1 MPAHALLPEHDP
13 PTLWERIRLHTSDI
27 WLYLLAVVIGAIIM
41 PLPFLGHGPGST
53 AVAEMDLWVSVGL
66 AAGTVAGGTMAL
78 VGLLWIGHT
87 ESHGWTLEQSGCWLL
102 TVMWFGYAVAVAESS
117 PDSLTGIV
125 LVVILGF
132 ATFTRAVVVGYIEKR
147 GRKKTGRTGRKQ
159 K

>member
-1 MPAHALLPEHDP
+1 
-13 PTLWERIRLHTSDI
+13 
-27 WLYLLAVVIGAIIM
+27 
-41 PLPFLGHGPGST
+41 
-53 AVAEMDLWVSVGL
+53 MDLWVSVGL

-117 PDSLTGIV
+117 PDSPTGIA

-132 ATFTRAVVVGYIEKR
+132 ATFTRAAVVG
-147 GRKKTGRTGRKQ
+147 
-159 K
+159 